1 MKTNWNLNDFHT
13 GFLPPVQFKI
23 VYLIRKHKRK
33 LLHAFSRF
41 TIRFTDKKP
50 VILAAQGKENTR
62 QLFCGRL
69 MCFSVA
75 LFSDACNETQ
85 NFLWDKST
93 FQTPKLYSTHHVQP
107 WERQQSER
115 TANESF
121 LRLLSC
127 VEIELFVLH
136 GKCTAT
142 PNLCIVWSLRAY
154 KR

>member
-1 MKTNWNLNDFHT
+1 MISILDFFPQFNLRYY
-13 GFLPPVQFKI
+13 I
-23 VYLIRKHKRK
+23 LIRKHKRK

-75 LFSDACNETQ
+75 LFRYTFNKTQ

-107 WERQQSER
+107 SERQQSER

>member
-1 MKTNWNLNDFHT
+1 MISVLDF
-13 GFLPPVQFKI
+13 FPRFNKKMIYFNKKKQ
-23 VYLIRKHKRK
+23 KRK

-41 TIRFTDKKP
+41 TLRFTDKKP
-50 VILAAQGKENTR
+50 VMLAAKGNENTR

-75 LFSDACNETQ
+75 LFRYIFNKTQ

-107 WERQQSER
+107 SERQQSER

-127 VEIELFVLH
+127 AEVGLFVLH
-136 GKCTAT
+136 RTRTAT
-142 PNLCIVWSLRAY
+142 PN
-154 KR
+154 